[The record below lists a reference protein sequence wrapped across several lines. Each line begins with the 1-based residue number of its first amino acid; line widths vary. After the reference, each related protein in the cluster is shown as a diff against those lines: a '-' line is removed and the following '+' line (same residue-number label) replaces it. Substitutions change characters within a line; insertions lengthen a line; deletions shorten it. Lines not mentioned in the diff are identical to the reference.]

1 MKTIINSKA
10 IIKYVDWFYRF
21 LFYYAEE
28 KETMSKKIKAIFLA
42 VTPILLAMGYIILT
56 GLYFITGG

>member
-1 MKTIINSKA
+1 MPVNNTLKRK
-10 IIKYVDWFYRF
+10 K
-21 LFYYAEE
+21 
-28 KETMSKKIKAIFLA
+28 KKKKKKKIKAIFLA